1 MNFFDKIKEKID
13 NKINPEN
20 IILIDNSHL
29 HVKHK
34 SFKKDK
40 FHLKIIIKSQKL
52 RKMNKIAAHK
62 EIFSILK
69 EEIKENIH
77 ALEIEIN

>member
-1 MNFFDKIKEKID
+1 MSLVDNIK
-13 NKINPEN
+13 NKINKKFSPEN
-20 IILIDNSHL
+20 LVLIDNSHL

-34 SFKKDK
+34 SFDANKS
-40 FHLKIIIKSQKL
+40 HLKLIITSQKL
-52 RKMNKIAAHK
+52 KKMNKILAHK

-69 EEIKENIH
+69 DEMNTKIH